1 MSETILTHTVL
12 THIEIAI
19 DSLSERYPANAY
31 AESCHVRGER
41 ALQYDNTITCHLQI
55 HGEGAE

>member
-55 HGEGAE
+55 RG